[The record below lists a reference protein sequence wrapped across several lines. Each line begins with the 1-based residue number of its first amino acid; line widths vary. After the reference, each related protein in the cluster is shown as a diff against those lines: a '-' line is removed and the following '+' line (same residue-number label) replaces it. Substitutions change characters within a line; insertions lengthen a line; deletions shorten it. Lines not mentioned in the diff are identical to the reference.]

1 VGETAV
7 SAKEQI
13 MRRITKEIML
23 IALAALIIALGY
35 LYFVMSI
42 PNCIDG
48 SRAGFDGRAFFCGK
62 ANPQ

>member
-1 VGETAV
+1 MRQTTH
-7 SAKEQI
+7 QI
-13 MRRITKEIML
+13 AL
-23 IALAALIIALGY
+23 IAIAALIIALGY

-42 PNCIDG
+42 PKCIDG

>member
-1 VGETAV
+1 
-7 SAKEQI
+7 